1 MSGSGADAGEESLLS
16 ELLGNFGIDD
26 SALLAFLDSL
36 LGALGFLLFD
46 LEILGPLDVEVDVVL
61 VDVPLGEGG
70 CVNLDDAVPHQGVGS
85 HQLVV
90 GGVVDDVE
98 DSGLARDG
106 FGCPV
111 EVAVLEAEGSE
122 LEVSSS
128 DSDSADTGGV
138 GNQLGVGDGSCLLE
152 RSLLLVDWHP
162 AAC

>member
-1 MSGSGADAGEESLLS
+1 MG
-16 ELLGNFGIDD
+16 ELLGNLGVDD
-26 SALLAFLDSL
+26 SVLLAFLDSV

-46 LEILGPLDVEVDVVL
+46 LEILGSLDVEVGVVL
-61 VDVPLGEGG
+61 VEVPLGEGG
-70 CVNLDDAVPHQGVGS
+70 SVNLHDAVSHKGIGS

-98 DSGLARDG
+98 DSGLARDCL
-106 FGCPV
+106 GCPV

-128 DSDSADTGGV
+128 DSDSANSGGI
-138 GNQLGVGDGSCLLE
+138 GDQLGVGDGSGFLE
-152 RSLLLVDWHP
+152 GSLLLVDWHS